1 MVELD
6 WWILVVPPIAGGVI
20 GYFTNDLAIKMLFRP
35 YKPFFIG
42 ETKIPF
48 TPGLIPRNQDR
59 LATRVS
65 NAIMGSLLTPAELEK
80 IARRLLDVK
89 RTQAALE
96 WLLRLALEQLQ
107 GDRQQ
112 KTAKILGDV
121 LRDFVGESLPRLL
134 KVWSRSEDFLKDQI
148 NHVLDQLIADY
159 ELTQSQARRLAQWGM
174 DAVLTPNAFRLALID
189 FLTEDNIKLLDD
201 SFRERSR
208 GTYWVIANVFGVS
221 TTLASLRGFCV
232 DNPAQANR
240 QLAGLFQDLRIRDRL
255 YQWLRQASPKD
266 LPVSSMRRIRRTIRR
281 SFRTY
286 LQGRGSDIL
295 QDLGRNANWEELAEI
310 MLGRLQTSPVLQD
323 SFEPVSYELALILD
337 RYLERDLEKIVAQAI
352 PILDLDTVIFNRVM
366 ATSAQDL
373 EMAIQGI
380 VRDELQAIIY
390 IGGFLG
396 VAIGLMQSLFLV
408 FQF

>member
-1 MVELD
+1 M
-6 WWILVVPPIAGGVI
+6 VPPIAGGVI

-35 YKPFFIG
+35 YKPFFVG

-295 QDLGRNANWEELAEI
+295 QDLGRNANWEELAGI

-396 VAIGLMQSLFLV
+396 VVIGLMQSLFLV

>member
-1 MVELD
+1 M
-6 WWILVVPPIAGGVI
+6 VPPIAGGVI

-295 QDLGRNANWEELAEI
+295 QDLGRNANWEELAGI

-396 VAIGLMQSLFLV
+396 VVIGLMQSLFLV